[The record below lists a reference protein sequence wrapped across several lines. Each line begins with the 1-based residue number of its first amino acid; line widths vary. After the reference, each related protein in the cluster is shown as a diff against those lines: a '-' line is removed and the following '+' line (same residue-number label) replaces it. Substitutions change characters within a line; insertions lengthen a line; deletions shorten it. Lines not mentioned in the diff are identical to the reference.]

1 MVNRGRAQR
10 SGHLERKSW
19 EPQRHLLARA
29 LSALVVIVVLVTV
42 VNTVSKDPD
51 DEYEQEDTSHLTALP
66 FDEHLDEF
74 GVSRDGAP
82 TGDLDG
88 AGNSLSAQALA
99 AAGWRPGVSVTLLG
113 TPVVLPE
120 YGPGRPDHLISAGQ
134 RVALKEK
141 RYQSLTFLATATR
154 TDASPA
160 GAQGRGRVVY
170 TDGTEQDFTLTVPD
184 WAKGPAGDAAL
195 TLPYANSEGET
206 EPSLVGSVRLYAR
219 SVPVDPLKEIAHVSL
234 PRVGD
239 EAASLHMFALGGRP
253 AEHPWTGT
261 WYRAGSG
268 YVEVGPWE
276 DQTLRLAARTT
287 AGGHQVRIR
296 LDNTFAQESVTIG
309 AVSVALRGE
318 GAGVR
323 GAPVALTFDGQEGTT
338 IPAGGQVHSD
348 PVEILLP
355 PHSDVLVSVHL
366 PEQVRAAPVHY
377 GAADTSY
384 STPSGGGDQTLDDT
398 GTPFTE
404 TLHQWPF
411 LAGIEVMDAPGAIVA
426 LGDSITDG
434 IRSTRDAHNRWP
446 DVLSRRLATQDGL
459 PQPPVLNAGV
469 AGNHVVT
476 DGYPGEGVS
485 TNATGVA
492 MVHRLPRDVLAQG
505 GAETL
510 VVFAGINDLRWGAS
524 ALEVIGGLTE
534 VAETARAH
542 DMRVFV
548 ATLGPC
554 GGELRCTAE
563 VDEARQ
569 YVNSFLREQ
578 IDLPDSVFDGVW
590 DFDAVLRDPQAPSRL
605 LPEYDSG
612 DHLHPGDAGLE
623 ALAHS
628 IDLGELLA
636 R

>member
-1 MVNRGRAQR
+1 MVSTGQTQR
-10 SGHLERKSW
+10 SWGPDRESR
-19 EPQRHLLARA
+19 EPERHLLARA

-42 VNTVSKDPD
+42 FNTVSSDSTDDP
-51 DEYEQEDTSHLTALP
+51 EHEDTPAPSALP
-66 FDEHLDEF
+66 FDEYLDEF
-74 GVSRDGAP
+74 GVSRDGSP

-88 AGNSLSAQALA
+88 AGNSLSAQTLA
-99 AAGWRPGVSVTLLG
+99 AAGWRPGVPVTLLG

-134 RVALKEK
+134 RVSLEEE
-141 RYQSLTFLATATR
+141 RYRSLTFLATATR
-154 TDASPA
+154 TDASPV

-184 WAKGPAGDAAL
+184 WVEGPAGDAAL
-195 TLPYANSEGET
+195 TLPYANSEGERA
-206 EPSLVGSVRLYAR
+206 PSLVGSVRLYAR
-219 SVPVDPLKEIAHVSL
+219 SVPVDPTREIAHVSM
-234 PRVGD
+234 PRVD
-239 EAASLHMFALGGRP
+239 DAAASLHVFALDGRP
-253 AEHPWTGT
+253 AEHPWVGT

-276 DQTLRLAARTT
+276 DQTLRLTARTT
-287 AGGHQVRIR
+287 TGGHQVRVR

-309 AVSVALRGE
+309 AVSLGLRGE
-318 GAGVR
+318 GADVR
-323 GAPVALTFDGQEGTT
+323 GAPVTLTFDNQRGTS
-338 IPAGGQVHSD
+338 IPAGGQVYSD

-355 PHSDVLVSVHL
+355 PHSDVLVSVYL
-366 PEQVRAAPVHY
+366 PEQVRAAPVHH

-384 STPSGGGDQTLDDT
+384 STLSGEGDQTLDPT
-398 GTPFTE
+398 GAPFTE

-411 LAGIEVMDAPGAIVA
+411 LTGIEVMDAPGAIVT

-434 IRSTRDAHNRWP
+434 TRSTRNAHARWP
-446 DVLSRRLATQDGL
+446 DVLSRRLADQDGL

-476 DGYPGEGVS
+476 DGYPGEGVA
-485 TNATGVA
+485 TNVTGVA
-492 MVHRLPRDVLAQG
+492 LGHRLPRDVLAQG

-510 VVFAGINDLRWGAS
+510 VVFAGINDLRWGTS
-524 ALEVIGGLTE
+524 VSEVVGGLIE
-534 VAETARAH
+534 AAETARAH
-542 DMRVFV
+542 GMRVFV

-554 GGELRCTAE
+554 EGELRCTAE

-578 IDLPDSVFDGVW
+578 ADDPDSVFDGVW
-590 DFDAVLRDPQAPSRL
+590 DFDAVLRDPDNPSRL

-612 DHLHPGDAGLE
+612 DHLHPGDVGLD
-623 ALAHS
+623 ALAQS
-628 IDLGELLA
+628 IDLGELLGH
-636 R
+636 